1 MTTIPTASM
10 SVFSKNNTFALNSH
24 TRTHHHPCQSQL
36 KGQSGRRSG
45 SKCGLDGVF
54 SSFIEPPGDDA
65 PDSKGEANNTKC
77 NKRAIANVCHGRDE
91 AAAYSTDNK
100 GNDNDGKVAE
110 LAKDG

>member
-36 KGQSGRRSG
+36 KRQSGRRCG

-54 SSFIEPPGDDA
+54 SSFIEPPGDDT
-65 PDSKGEANNTKC
+65 PDTKGETNNTKR
-77 NKRAIANVCHGRDE
+77 NERTITNICHGRYE
-91 AAAYSTDNK
+91 AAADSADNE
-100 GNDNDGKVAE
+100 GNDYDGKVAE